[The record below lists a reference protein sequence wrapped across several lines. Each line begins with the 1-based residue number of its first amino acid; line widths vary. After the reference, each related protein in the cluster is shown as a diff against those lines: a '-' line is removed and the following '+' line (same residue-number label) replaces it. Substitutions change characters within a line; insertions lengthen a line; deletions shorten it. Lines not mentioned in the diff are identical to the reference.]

1 MRHVFLQVCNAMV
14 QYFRQKLEIFL
25 HSRYRGGRGISDPYE
40 LVKAFC
46 IEDGTKACQSTS
58 IPSIERKRNEAKK
71 SQEL

>member
-1 MRHVFLQVCNAMV
+1 MV
-14 QYFRQKLEIFL
+14 QHFRQALDAFL
-25 HSRYRGGRGISDPYE
+25 HSTYHGGKGVGDPYQ

-58 IPSIERKRNEAKK
+58 IPSIERKRSEAKR